1 MCEGYQSSLSGKSEH
16 KIGFLTFVVKTQGTA
31 DRPEGLLSG
40 ATTVEVSLAE
50 SGNLGYMKEMM
61 NKTHITVGFNTEVS
75 GKVI

>member
-40 ATTVEVSLAE
+40 ATTVVSLAE

-75 GKVI
+75 AKVI

>member
-1 MCEGYQSSLSGKSEH
+1 MV
-16 KIGFLTFVVKTQGTA
+16 TTQGTA

-40 ATTVEVSLAE
+40 ATIVEVSLAE